1 MAYKE
6 AIKELLKVA
15 GDYTS
20 ISNMHSMEETL
31 YKRNVAQLRE
41 EVSKIIEELS
51 LTPKAIKLYVDE
63 EALIVEAFDHK
74 SRTWGSF
81 YSTGLLATTKEE
93 FTDYLDVAFR
103 DYLNKY
109 AYYYDLKMK
118 DVHLFC
124 GYANLILG
132 RVTSEIVDSLNS
144 LGKELKK
151 ASKMLADE
159 TENYTNYYSNLKKA
173 MHNAAEFWLFETSI
187 EPDMKLSI
195 KDLRVVKGRTDIRIV
210 KKVKNSNGGPSIFF
224 NEKTSAIRGKER
236 IDAFESWL
244 LNNSQFL
251 EMSKVLKDPRLDRI
265 Y

>member
-6 AIKELLKVA
+6 AIKELLNVA
-15 GDYTS
+15 GDYMS
-20 ISNMHSMEETL
+20 ISNTHSMEETL
-31 YKRNVAQLRE
+31 YKRNVVQLRE
-41 EVSKIIEELS
+41 EIDKIIEDIS
-51 LTPKAIKLYVDE
+51 LAPQAIKIYVDE
-63 EALIVEAFDHK
+63 GTLIVEAFDHK

-81 YSTGLLATTKEE
+81 YDTGLLATTKEE
-93 FTDYLDVAFR
+93 FIDYLDGAFR

-118 DVHLFC
+118 DVHRFC

-132 RVTSEIVDSLNS
+132 RITPEIVDSLNS

-151 ASKMLADE
+151 ANKALTDE
-159 TENYTNYYSNLKKA
+159 TENYANYYSNLKKA

-187 EPDMKLSI
+187 EPNMKLSI
-195 KDLRVVKGRTDIRIV
+195 KDLRVIEGRTDIRVV
-210 KKVKNSNGGPSIFF
+210 KKVKNSSGSLSIFF
-224 NEKTSAIRGKER
+224 NETSSAIRGKER

-244 LNNSQFL
+244 LNNPQFL
-251 EMSKVLKDPRLDRI
+251 EMSKVLKDPRLDKI